1 VIVDTSALV
10 AVVLREPG
18 YREVVGKLVASRW
31 SGIGTPTLVEVG
43 LVLSARL
50 AADPH
55 PLIAHL
61 LAEFDI
67 AEVAFRGEHW
77 REAVDAFRRFGRG
90 RHPARLNF
98 GDCLTYAVAKLA
110 GEPLLF
116 VGTDFTAT
124 DLTAV

>member
-18 YREVVGKLVASRW
+18 YREVVGKLVSSRW
-31 SGIGTPTLVEVG
+31 SGIGTPTLVELG

-50 AADPH
+50 SADPH

-61 LAEFDI
+61 LTEFEV
-67 AEVAFRGEHW
+67 AEVAFGSEHW
-77 REAVDAFRRFGRG
+77 REAVDAFLRFGRG
-90 RHPARLNF
+90 RHLARLNF

-116 VGTDFTAT
+116 IGTDFAAT
-124 DLTAV
+124 DLVTA